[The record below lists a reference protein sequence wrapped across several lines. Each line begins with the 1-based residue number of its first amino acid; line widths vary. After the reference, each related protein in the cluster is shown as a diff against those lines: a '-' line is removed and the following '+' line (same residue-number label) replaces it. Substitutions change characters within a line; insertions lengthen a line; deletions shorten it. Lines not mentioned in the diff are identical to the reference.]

1 MIRLDQVSFSYTFE
15 QVSRPAVH
23 NLSFTLE
30 AGQWVAIV
38 GANGS
43 GKSTLARLINGQL
56 LPDKG
61 SVIVDGLHSSDKLQ
75 RSQVRSRVGLVGSI
89 PDHQFVSNLV
99 VDDVAFGPQN
109 LGLEREEIHKRVD
122 AALRMVSMEDYAQ
135 YPPYLLSGGQK
146 QRVCLAGIMAMQP
159 RYIIL
164 DEATSMLDPNGR
176 RQIIEILKK
185 LRQESK
191 LGIILITQNLE
202 EAEQADQVIIMQAG
216 QIAAQLP
223 FHALAQNQELL
234 SQFDLEQPEFYHLVT
249 VLKKQGLLMP
259 DWSGDSLDKVVQAL
273 C

>member
-1 MIRLDQVSFSYTFE
+1 MIRLDQVSFSYTSE
-15 QVSRPAVH
+15 QFSRPAVH

-30 AGQWVAIV
+30 AGQWMAIV

-61 SVIVDGLHSSDKLQ
+61 SVIVDGLHTSDRSQ
-75 RSQVRSRVGLVGSI
+75 RSQVRGRVGLVGSV

-99 VDDVAFGPQN
+99 ADDVAFGPQN
-109 LGLEREEIHKRVD
+109 LGLEREEIYKRVD
-122 AALRMVSMEDYAQ
+122 TALRMVSMEDYAQ

-146 QRVCLAGIMAMQP
+146 QRVCLAGILAMQP

-164 DEATSMLDPNGR
+164 DEATSMLDPQGR
-176 RQIIEILKK
+176 RQILQILEK

-191 LGIILITQNLE
+191 LGIILITQDLE
-202 EAEQADQVIIMQAG
+202 EACQADQVIVMQAG
-216 QIAAQLP
+216 QIAANLP
-223 FHALAQNQELL
+223 FRALAENQELL
-234 SQFDLEQPEFYHLVT
+234 NQYHLEQPEFYHLVAL
-249 VLKKQGLLMP
+249 LKKQGLLSP
-259 DWSGDSLDKVVQAL
+259 DWRGDSLDKVVEAL